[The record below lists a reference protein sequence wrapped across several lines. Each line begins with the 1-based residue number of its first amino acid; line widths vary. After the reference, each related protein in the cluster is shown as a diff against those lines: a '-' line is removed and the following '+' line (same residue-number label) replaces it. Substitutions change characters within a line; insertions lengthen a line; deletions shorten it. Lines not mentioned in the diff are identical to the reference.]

1 MGCRGLQGY
10 WIPVSGAV
18 ARRHFDVGIGC
29 FVFGSVSLAFQSV
42 LLGVGALVFHWW
54 GKNGS
59 FLRLREVFA
68 VDFVGFAL
76 AAVGAVVLA
85 FAGGLL
91 FRAFSLA
98 IFLPLFLAFS
108 CASPPLL
115 LSPFLPCFSLFF
127 YLFAVSF

>member
-1 MGCRGLQGY
+1 MRTFRY
-10 WIPVSGAV
+10 
-18 ARRHFDVGIGC
+18 HFDVGIGC

-54 GKNGS
+54 GENGS

-85 FAGGLL
+85 FAGGVLL
-91 FRAFSLA
+91 FRAF
-98 IFLPLFLAFS
+98 FAFS
-108 CASPPLL
+108 CVSPPLL

-127 YLFAVSF
+127 SFLAFPSLFRIGGRPG